1 MITVRK
7 EWKNISSDEEMLQ
20 WAKKWGALLMETWNN
35 PIYTAGHTEGKK
47 EILTQLDQVAEGN
60 IPQAAPV
67 QVQNYAEALNVIS
80 QNLKILSFTLKSSLK
95 IEEETL
101 RSVAASE
108 MAKKLA
114 DFIEIDVEY
123 KDEIHYHFNLVMVE

>member
-1 MITVRK
+1 MISVRK
-7 EWKNISSDEEMLQ
+7 EWKDVSSDEEMLQ
-20 WAKKWGALLMETWNN
+20 WAKKWGSLLMETWNN
-35 PIYTAGHTEGKK
+35 PIYTAGHAEGKK
-47 EILTQLDQVAEGN
+47 EVLTQLDQVAEGN
-60 IPQAAPV
+60 IPQVAPV

-95 IEEETL
+95 IEEEAL

>member
-1 MITVRK
+1 MISVRK
-7 EWKNISSDEEMLQ
+7 EWKDVSSDEEMLQ

-35 PIYTAGHTEGKK
+35 PIYTAGHTEGKN
-47 EILTQLDQVAEGN
+47 EVLTQLDQVAEGN
-60 IPQAAPV
+60 IPQVAPV

-95 IEEETL
+95 IEEEAL